1 MLQDIQSALEATG
14 VAHISCNPITA
25 NNAAK
30 ALLRVAEAEQMPL
43 SKKQAQ
49 SIAEAASGDLR
60 NAMEMLQLL
69 ALGHSPAE
77 AVSTPRKVTAAHFC
91 CEVVQGSPYGQHGL
105 HWCLVSTC

>member
-1 MLQDIQSALEATG
+1 MLQDIQTALEATG
-14 VAHISCNPITA
+14 VAHINCNPITA

-43 SKKQAQ
+43 SKEQAQ

-77 AVSTPRKVTAAHFC
+77 AVSKPRKVITAHFC
-91 CEVVQGSPYGQHGL
+91 YAKALWAVHTSSMAFTKV
-105 HWCLVSTC
+105 

>member
-43 SKKQAQ
+43 SKEQAQ

-69 ALGHSPAE
+69 ALGHPSAQ
-77 AVSTPRKVTAAHFC
+77 AVLKPQKVIT
-91 CEVVQGSPYGQHGL
+91 QPY
-105 HWCLVSTC
+105 

>member
-1 MLQDIQSALEATG
+1 M
-14 VAHISCNPITA
+14 AHISCNPITA

-30 ALLRVAEAEQMPL
+30 ALLRVAEAEQMSL
-43 SKKQAQ
+43 SKEQAQ

-77 AVSTPRKVTAAHFC
+77 AVSKPQKVITHHILC
-91 CEVVQGSPYGQHGL
+91 QSPFKRASKN
-105 HWCLVSTC
+105 CM

>member
-1 MLQDIQSALEATG
+1 MLQDIQTALEASG

-30 ALLRVAEAEQMPL
+30 ALLRAAEAEQMPL
-43 SKKQAQ
+43 SKEQAQ

-60 NAMEMLQLL
+60 NAMKMLQLL

-77 AVSTPRKVTAAHFC
+77 AVSRPRKVITTHVCFKVAL
-91 CEVVQGSPYGQHGL
+91 GSSYWQHGF
-105 HWCLVSTC
+105 H